1 MRRNARNLSR
11 ALIHCPKPTEGCVAP
26 RPIEACPPAADQS
39 PTQAPRRRLTTK
51 AAALSARAAFEAL
64 RANSIQLFSVKQAA
78 HSTFRPDL
86 AEVGR
91 IVGKELRDS
100 GITKEEASGLQAICQ
115 AAAAAVARQTGMSPK
130 QIWTP
135 FGPRILWEPDIT
147 RNDAGEIQIRGSS
160 LEAFAG
166 SFQQAEAAMESP
178 DGLGPMMPEY
188 NGKPSEGLACLR
200 QAKTGAIPAL
210 FYHKD
215 FGDLGIMYGK
225 PGKPNRE
232 YADGYGLAHI
242 DAKHPEAADQIQR
255 FLDVAEADDARLSKT
270 NTDPDRVVL
279 TDGVYFLAM
288 TKVWRGEPKHS
299 KSTWIIIVYEKGRP
313 QNQVATSAVSRGR
326 SPWMPQPAAAKDSTP
341 DWEKALSK
349 FKGTPFS
356 RLRGQLL
363 PRITVDRPVEEC
375 QPLDAPPRIRACLP
389 FHGDG
394 RCSGVTKI
402 GEC

>member
-1 MRRNARNLSR
+1 
-11 ALIHCPKPTEGCVAP
+11 
-26 RPIEACPPAADQS
+26 
-39 PTQAPRRRLTTK
+39 
-51 AAALSARAAFEAL
+51 
-64 RANSIQLFSVKQAA
+64 
-78 HSTFRPDL
+78 
-86 AEVGR
+86 
-91 IVGKELRDS
+91 
-100 GITKEEASGLQAICQ
+100 
-115 AAAAAVARQTGMSPK
+115 
-130 QIWTP
+130 
-135 FGPRILWEPDIT
+135 
-147 RNDAGEIQIRGSS
+147 
-160 LEAFAG
+160 
-166 SFQQAEAAMESP
+166 MESP

-299 KSTWIIIVYEKGRP
+299 KSTWIIIVDEKGRP

-375 QPLDAPPRIRACLP
+375 RPLDAPPRIRACLP

>member
-1 MRRNARNLSR
+1 MSRR
-11 ALIHCPKPTEGCVAP
+11 
-26 RPIEACPPAADQS
+26 
-39 PTQAPRRRLTTK
+39 
-51 AAALSARAAFEAL
+51 
-64 RANSIQLFSVKQAA
+64 
-78 HSTFRPDL
+78 
-86 AEVGR
+86 
-91 IVGKELRDS
+91 
-100 GITKEEASGLQAICQ
+100 
-115 AAAAAVARQTGMSPK
+115 TGMSPK

-135 FGPRILWEPDIT
+135 FGPRILGEPDIT
-147 RNDAGEIQIRGSS
+147 RNEAGEIQIRGSS

-375 QPLDAPPRIRACLP
+375 RPLDAPPRIRACLP